1 MKKMLTHNLGLK
13 LGSLVLAFVL
23 WFLIVQ
29 IDNPR
34 ESKSFN
40 NIPVQLRNTN
50 LLAQENKVYQVL
62 DNTDVV
68 GRVTVVAPRSI
79 VEQLRASD
87 ITAYADMS
95 KLTELNTIEIYY
107 DVAGVDS
114 IDGSHD
120 FVQLNVEEKAT
131 RWLRVICSC
140 AGEPAEGY
148 TVTETKLQQ
157 TQIEVTG
164 PKSVVDTI
172 SYAKVEMNVS
182 GAVSDLSANAPV
194 KLYDK
199 EDHVISEETL
209 TKNVNYI
216 YTTVEILATKT
227 VPVEAK
233 ITGEPEEGYMMTGEV
248 TIEPAEVTLAAKQ
261 FSLAGMTRVYLT
273 GDALDITGA
282 TEDKTI
288 TMNMRGVL
296 ADGVKFADSAYRGDV
311 KITVGVKKVVDKKM
325 DIPTYRI
332 ALTNIPAGY
341 EAVLAEEDTKISVRM
356 KGLEQLINELSGSSI
371 SGKVDVTKWMR
382 SVDASE
388 LGSGTFSMPV
398 ELKVPEGVEVLEDAS
413 IHVMISKQEQ
423 EE

>member
-1 MKKMLTHNLGLK
+1 MNQWLAITLKKK
-13 LGSLVLAFVL
+13 
-23 WFLIVQ
+23 
-29 IDNPR
+29 
-34 ESKSFN
+34 
-40 NIPVQLRNTN
+40 
-50 LLAQENKVYQVL
+50 
-62 DNTDVV
+62 
-68 GRVTVVAPRSI
+68 
-79 VEQLRASD
+79 
-87 ITAYADMS
+87 ADGI
-95 KLTELNTIEIYY
+95 K
-107 DVAGVDS
+107 
-114 IDGSHD
+114 
-120 FVQLNVEEKAT
+120 
-131 RWLRVICSC
+131 IC
-140 AGEPAEGY
+140 
-148 TVTETKLQQ
+148 V
-157 TQIEVTG
+157 
-164 PKSVVDTI
+164 PK
-172 SYAKVEMNVS
+172 
-182 GAVSDLSANAPV
+182 
-194 KLYDK
+194 
-199 EDHVISEETL
+199 
-209 TKNVNYI
+209 
-216 YTTVEILATKT
+216 
-227 VPVEAK
+227 
-233 ITGEPEEGYMMTGEV
+233 